1 VGTERS
7 HPVPLPHDLTDRPDV
22 RSINWNELPIA
33 ECCQADIAVGLS
45 DAAGRDSE
53 PGLPSL
59 WSLWSPCLRTSEMN
73 RYAATEATKATKAEL
88 CGFQPT
94 YVRAKRHY
102 VAIQRVTGRPAVFT

>member
-1 VGTERS
+1 
-7 HPVPLPHDLTDRPDV
+7 
-22 RSINWNELPIA
+22 
-33 ECCQADIAVGLS
+33 
-45 DAAGRDSE
+45 
-53 PGLPSL
+53 
-59 WSLWSPCLRTSEMN
+59 MN